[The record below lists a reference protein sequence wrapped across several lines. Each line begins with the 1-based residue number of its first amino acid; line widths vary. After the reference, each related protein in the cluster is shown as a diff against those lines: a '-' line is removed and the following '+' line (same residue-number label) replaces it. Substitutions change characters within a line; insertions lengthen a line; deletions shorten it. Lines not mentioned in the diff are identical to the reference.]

1 MKNDKGI
8 EMLQRPAS
16 KFSTMKSN
24 QTQLGELFSY
34 TLANEDF
41 FNLCNTKDISLCGD
55 GMPNDLVVDIAMTS
69 LEFF

>member
-8 EMLQRPAS
+8 EMLPRPAS

-24 QTQLGELFSY
+24 QTRLGELFSY

-41 FNLCNTKDISLCGD
+41 FTKDISLCGD